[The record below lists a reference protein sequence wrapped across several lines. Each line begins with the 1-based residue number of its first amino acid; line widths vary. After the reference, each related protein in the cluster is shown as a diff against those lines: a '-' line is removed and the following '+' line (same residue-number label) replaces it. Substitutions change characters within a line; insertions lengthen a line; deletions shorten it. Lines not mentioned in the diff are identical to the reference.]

1 MERFPKTLTLILGLL
16 CAVCA
21 SCVDSD
27 NPLSDPKQATVDAGL
42 LGVWRAN
49 EKEGDVTY
57 YHVGKAGD
65 QFPEGVL
72 RVRTVVHDKNGELD
86 RPNGDDT
93 IMFTTTLG
101 KNHYVNVTVLDAEA
115 AKALGGKWDP
125 AKAEGYFIYKYE
137 IDGDKLMVATI
148 DPDQKKAAIKAGK
161 VNGKSKEAGDDSHFT
176 DSTENLAR
184 FIASPDGDKIFFTK
198 ENPGEGYAALERVK

>member
-1 MERFPKTLTLILGLL
+1 MERFPKTLILVLGLL

-27 NPLSDPKQATVDAGL
+27 NPLSDPKQAAVDQGL
-42 LGVWRAN
+42 LGVWRAR
-49 EKEGDVTY
+49 EKEGDVVY

-65 QFPEGVL
+65 KFPEGVL

-93 IMFTTTLG
+93 IMFTTTMG
-101 KNHYVNVTVLDAEA
+101 KNHYVNVTVIDAEA
-115 AKALGGKWDP
+115 VKALGDKWDP
-125 AKAEGYFIYKYE
+125 AKADGYFIYKYE
-137 IDGDKLMVATI
+137 IDGDKLSVATI
-148 DPDQKKAAIKAGK
+148 DSDQKKAAIKAGK
-161 VNGKSKEAGDDSHFT
+161 LKGEGEGDNPRFT

-184 FIASPDGDKIFFTK
+184 FIASPAGDKIFFTK
-198 ENPGEGYAALERVK
+198 ENPGEGYVVLERVK